1 MSDDSPD
8 RRPSDDPSGGPP
20 TALRGALAFL
30 TRIPVGADERAW
42 EAFRRAPYSLVLVG
56 YAVGAVVA
64 VPLLLDLP
72 APTAAALY
80 LAALYLVT
88 GVTHADGLADVGDAA
103 AVHGGTDAA
112 RRRDVLKDSQTGVG
126 GALAVALAFV
136 TLGLGALGLA
146 GTLPRVAFAL
156 ALAAEVGAKAGMAL
170 LVCTREAIHDGL
182 GAALTDPVTPTAL
195 LPVALAL
202 LPMLAVASGLGVGY
216 TGALGALLAPLGVA
230 WLVGVWA
237 RGALCGVN
245 GDVLGAANELGRV
258 AGVHAG
264 VIAWTLW

>member
-1 MSDDSPD
+1 VVL
-8 RRPSDDPSGGPP
+8 
-20 TALRGALAFL
+20 TALRGALGFL
-30 TRIPVGADERAW
+30 TRLPLGGGADAW
-42 EAFRRAPYSLVLVG
+42 EAFRRTPVSIPLAG
-56 YAVGAVVA
+56 YVVGALA
-64 VPLLLDLP
+64 ALPLLLPLP
-72 APTAAALY
+72 VPSA
-80 LAALYLVT
+80 AALYLVT
-88 GVTHADGLADVGDAA
+88 LVLLGGVTHADGLADVGDAA

-112 RRRDVLKDSQTGVG
+112 RRREVLKDSQTGVG

-195 LPVALAL
+195 LPVTLAL
-202 LPMLAVASGLGVGY
+202 LPALAVASGLGVGY
-216 TGALGALLAPLGVA
+216 AGVLCALLAPLGVA

-237 RGALCGVN
+237 RGALGGVN